1 MSWLDLAPWGWVHR
15 GLSYSERRRLT
26 CQVCGKLFK
35 DEEQKH
41 RHAKNVH
48 GYFTHGNGEKREDLL
63 CPHCEIYVPGKY
75 VLNPKGCLRNHMR
88 RVHGDYAKPFIIE
101 EQPF

>member
-1 MSWLDLAPWGWVHR
+1 MSWLDSLAPWVHR
-15 GLSYSERRRLT
+15 ELSYPEQRRLT
-26 CQVCGKLFK
+26 CQACGKLFK

-41 RHAKNVH
+41 RHASEVH
-48 GYFTHGNGEKREDLL
+48 GYFTLPGEKREDLL
-63 CPHCEIYVPGKY
+63 CPHCETYVPGKN
-75 VLNPKGCLRNHMR
+75 VLNPKGSRRNHMR